1 MTFQESID
9 DNDNSNEG
17 REEAGKLCFSSI
29 DSSAGFLDK
38 ELAASGFGKK
48 DEEDI
53 QRVWW
58 FFCLF
63 LVIMH

>member
-17 REEAGKLCFSSI
+17 RDEAGKLCFSSI
-29 DSSAGFLDK
+29 DRSAGFLDK

-58 FFCLF
+58 FFLPF
-63 LVIMH
+63 LC